1 MRQET
6 SSYSLLTVLVRGLLE
21 HVVKCDEYNIDT
33 KKESAGAQE
42 IKNHTNTFFRQMF
55 WHECWGPQWCKGPQ
69 RFSDASYSSLTGTQI
84 ETKLQTPK

>member
-6 SSYSLLTVLVRGLLE
+6 NSYSLLTVLVRGLLE

-55 WHECWGPQWCKGPQ
+55 DTNVGGPSGVRVHKGLAMLPI
-69 RFSDASYSSLTGTQI
+69 AHLLVH
-84 ETKLQTPK
+84 K